1 MMRRCIV
8 AYNMPPS
15 TINFLRLMA
24 DPTRLRLLLL
34 LEQEELSV
42 AELQDI
48 MGMGQSRISSHLAQL
63 KRAGAVEAR
72 RAGKNV
78 YYGLVTKEARD
89 PARAQINELTRT
101 LAREMPETARDAT
114 ALKLV
119 LRKRKDQAREYFDEL
134 AGKFGRSYV
143 PGRSWQA
150 LAHTL
155 IALLPA
161 QTVAD
166 LGAGEGTLSQL
177 LAKTAK
183 KVIAIDS
190 APKMVEFGA
199 KLAAE
204 HGFANLEYRL
214 GDIEDPPIDKGS
226 IDLAILSQALHH
238 AHRPERAIAAAHR
251 ILKKGGRLVI
261 LDLLSHRFERAREL
275 YADHWLGFSE
285 VQLHQWLEEAGFNK
299 IEVTVVSREKESPHF
314 QTVFATGLK

>member
-1 MMRRCIV
+1 MS
-8 AYNMPPS
+8 APS
-15 TINFLRLMA
+15 TLNFLRLLA
-24 DPTRLRLLLL
+24 DPTRLRLVLL
-34 LEQEELSV
+34 LEEEELSV

-63 KRAGAVEAR
+63 KRAGVVLDR

-78 YYGLVTKEARD
+78 YYGLTKTDGSDA
-89 PARAQINELTRT
+89 ARAKVRELTRT
-101 LAREMPETARDAT
+101 LARELPETASDAT
-114 ALKLV
+114 SLKLV
-119 LRKRKDQAREYFDEL
+119 LRKRNDKAREYFDEL

-155 IALLPA
+155 ITLLPPL
-161 QTVAD
+161 TVAD

-177 LAKTAK
+177 LAKTAR
-183 KVIAIDS
+183 KVIAVDN

-199 KLAAE
+199 DLAAR

-214 GDIEDPPIDKGS
+214 GDIEEPPIEKGS
-226 IDLAILSQALHH
+226 VDLAILSQALHH
-238 AHRPERAIAAAHR
+238 AIHPDCAIAGAHR
-251 ILKKGGRLVI
+251 ILKKGGRIVI
-261 LDLLSHRFERAREL
+261 LDLLNHRFERAREL

-285 VQLHQWLEEAGFNK
+285 VQLHQLLEDEGFTK

-314 QTVFATGLK
+314 QTVFATAIK

>member
-1 MMRRCIV
+1 M
-8 AYNMPPS
+8 AS
-15 TINFLRLMA
+15 TINFLRLLA
-24 DPTRLRLLLL
+24 DPTRLRLILL
-34 LEQEELSV
+34 LEHEELSV

-63 KRAGAVEAR
+63 KRAEVVEDR

-78 YYGLVTKEARD
+78 YYGLAKQEESGG
-89 PARAQINELTRT
+89 ARAQVRDLMRT
-101 LAREMPETARDAT
+101 LAREMPETTSDET

-119 LRKRKDQAREYFDEL
+119 LRKRKDRAREYFDEL

-155 IALLPA
+155 ITLLPA

-183 KVIAIDS
+183 QVIAIDNS
-190 APKMVEFGA
+190 PKMVEFGVE
-199 KLAAE
+199 LANR
-204 HGFANLEYRL
+204 HGFGNLEYRL
-214 GDIEDPPIDKGS
+214 GDIEDPPITKAS

-238 AHRPERAIAAAHR
+238 AIHPERAIAGAHR

-261 LDLLSHRFERAREL
+261 LDLLSHQFERAREL

-285 VQLHQWLEEAGFNK
+285 VQLHQWLEETGFKN
-299 IEVTVVSREKESPHF
+299 IEVTVVAREKESPHF